1 MAGRAR
7 LASARRAAIDGV
19 RRRAEYIY
27 PKICHFRADFLC
39 NCRRAARWDST
50 PYLLWFRLRRLGDR
64 RALPPAVAEALQ
76 ICFVW
81 RLRTGDLC
89 DRVLKTEWEWVV
101 LRFQ

>member
-7 LASARRAAIDGV
+7 LSSARRAAIDGV

-27 PKICHFRADFLC
+27 RKICHFRADFLC

-64 RALPPAVAEALQ
+64 RALPPAVTEAVRQ
-76 ICFVW
+76 GTFCNFEANSIAQ
-81 RLRTGDLC
+81 RKSQGGRDG
-89 DRVLKTEWEWVV
+89 
-101 LRFQ
+101 